1 MVFFSFIRLRLFIV
15 LTCLSDA
22 SRPTPLAAST
32 PPLGPRPSAS
42 ACQRRVAL
50 PTPRPPAKPQRSPG
64 GPALHKIALRA
75 TLCISTRMFRRI
87 RRQFLLS
94 RRRRTFVLCQHSTQ
108 QAQTRMSRY
117 ANVGAFALRKT
128 TVRTRYAPIRTALA
142 WRNHPESSSAP
153 IKTGT
158 ELAEAIRSDPL
169 CRDAQPNREPAWASL
184 REMVLA
190 APPRPS
196 PSASAQRGFFTRNPN
211 F

>member
-1 MVFFSFIRLRLFIV
+1 MAVSTAARRLGALCASPATARASSLRPGVRLV
-15 LTCLSDA
+15 RRA
-22 SRPTPLAAST
+22 APL
-32 PPLGPRPSAS
+32 
-42 ACQRRVAL
+42 Q
-50 PTPRPPAKPQRSPG
+50 PPA
-64 GPALHKIALRA
+64 ALQIALRA
-75 TLCISTRMFRRI
+75 RLRVLIWI
-87 RRQFLLS
+87 YRQIDGTPKFS
-94 RRRRTFVLCQHSTQ
+94 RRRRTYALCQHSTQ

-128 TVRTRYAPIRTALA
+128 TVRTRYAPIRTAQA

-196 PSASAQRGFFTRNPN
+196 PSASAQRGIFTRNKN
-211 F
+211 FHEVHFCTLT

>member
-108 QAQTRMSRY
+108 QAQTRMSRS
-117 ANVGAFALRKT
+117 ANVCALKRRKSCVGT
-128 TVRTRYAPIRTALA
+128 QPATMRRALA
-142 WRNHPESSSAP
+142 LGNHWKSIPEPVRSPQKLSD
-153 IKTGT
+153 T
-158 ELAEAIRSDPL
+158 IRSEFL
-169 CRDAQPNREPAWASL
+169 RRDAQPKWGHARASF
-184 REMVLA
+184 REMVPFCMGL
-190 APPRPS
+190 PS
-196 PSASAQRGFFTRNPN
+196 DPGFSRGSARIL
-211 F
+211 